1 MAANPSP
8 EPAMTRVTQTALRL
22 ATPYWTDPA
31 QRRTAWV
38 LALAIIALALGFI
51 GLNLWL
57 TQLNKAFYDALQA
70 LDAPAFN
77 AAVMRFFIAVG
88 ILVAVAAA
96 ANYLEQALDI
106 RWRRHLTETL
116 VGRWLDGHT
125 FYRIERDGLCD
136 NPDQRLTEDIGEY
149 VRLMLNLSKGF
160 LVNLG
165 SLGTMGWV
173 LWQSAGP
180 MSFELGGSTL
190 TIPGYLFWLAVSWG
204 VLQTLVTHLAGHQL
218 AGLTVAQQS
227 YEADYRFALAKV
239 REASEQIALYRGQ
252 AVEQRHLQGLFA
264 EIVRN
269 WRLIMHQNIFL
280 NVASTGFSVVAV
292 LVPII
297 AVSPKVLSG
306 QLSLGTLMQDIS
318 AFAATAAAVA
328 WFALSYRDLFQLSA
342 RTRRLE
348 ALRLAMAPPPPPG
361 IRVQRDPD
369 ASDVAGREVALAL
382 PDGRP
387 LSHVGEFLFEPG
399 ARWMVRGPSG
409 VGKSTLLRAIA
420 GLWPFGGGEVRLPSG
435 ARVMFMPQKSYL
447 GDGRLRDTL
456 AYPGEPGAVDDATLA
471 QLLYDC
477 RLSHLANRLD
487 EAARWS
493 HRLSPGEQQRLAFA
507 RALLYR
513 PDILF
518 MDESSSALDNDT
530 EAHLYQLIID
540 RLPQCTVVSVAHRTT
555 LEAFHPNTLHVAAP
569 A

>member
-1 MAANPSP
+1 
-8 EPAMTRVTQTALRL
+8 MTGVTRNALRL

-31 QRRTAWV
+31 QRRMAWA
-38 LALAIIALALGFI
+38 LALVIIALAVAFTA
-51 GLNLWL
+51 LNLWL
-57 TQLNKAFYDALQA
+57 NELNKAFYDALQA
-70 LDAPAFN
+70 LNAPNFY
-77 AAVMRFFIAVG
+77 AAITRFFIAVG
-88 ILVAVAAA
+88 FLVAVATAA
-96 ANYLEQALDI
+96 HYMQQALEI

-116 VGRWLDGHT
+116 VGRWMGGDT
-125 FYRIERDGLCD
+125 FYRIERDGLVD
-136 NPDQRLTEDIGEY
+136 NADQRLTEDIAEY
-149 VRLMLNLSKGF
+149 VRLMLSLSKGF
-160 LVNLG
+160 IINLG

-180 MSFELGGSTL
+180 MSFEVGGATI
-190 TIPGYLFWLAVSWG
+190 TIPGYLFWLAVFWG
-204 VLQTLVTHLAGHQL
+204 VMQTLVTHLAGHRL

-227 YEADYRFALAKV
+227 FDADYRFALAKI
-239 REASEQIALYRGQ
+239 RESSEQIALYRGQ
-252 AVEQRHLQGLFA
+252 AVEQRSLQGLFV
-264 EIVRN
+264 EIVKN
-269 WRLIMHQNIFL
+269 WRQLMRHNIYL
-280 NVASTGFSVVAV
+280 NVTTTGFSVVAV

-306 QLSLGTLMQDIS
+306 QLSLGTLMQDIA
-318 AFAATAAAVA
+318 AFAATTAAVA

-348 ALRLAMAPPPPPG
+348 ALRQAMAPPAPPG
-361 IRVQRDPD
+361 IHVANDPGVD
-369 ASDVAGREVALAL
+369 TVAGRGVMLAL

-387 LSHVGEFLFEPG
+387 LSRIGEFLFERG
-399 ARWMVRGPSG
+399 TRWLVRGPSG

-420 GLWPFGGGEVRLPSG
+420 GLWPFGGGVVSLPAG

-447 GDGRLRDTL
+447 GNGTLRDTL
-456 AYPGEPGAVDDATLA
+456 TYPGEPGGHADATLR
-471 QLLYDC
+471 QVLHDC
-477 RLSHLANRLD
+477 RLPHLADRLD
-487 EAARWS
+487 EVARWS

-530 EAHLYQLIID
+530 EAHIYRLVVD
-540 RLPQCTVVSVAHRTT
+540 RLPDCTVISVAHRTT

>member
-1 MAANPSP
+1 MIP
-8 EPAMTRVTQTALRL
+8 VTQTALGL
-22 ATPYWTDPA
+22 AKPYWTDPA
-31 QRRTAWV
+31 QRRIAWG
-38 LALAIIALALGFI
+38 LALAIIVLAVAFT

-57 TQLNKAFYDALQA
+57 TEINKAFYDALQT
-70 LDAPAFN
+70 LN
-77 AAVMRFFIAVG
+77 AAAFYSAVTLFFGAVA
-88 ILVAVAAA
+88 ILVTVATAA
-96 ANYLEQALDI
+96 QYLEQALDI
-106 RWRRHLTETL
+106 RWRRHLTENL
-116 VGRWLDGHT
+116 VGRWLDGDT
-125 FYRIERDGLCD
+125 FYRIERDSLCD
-136 NPDQRLTEDIGEY
+136 NPDQRLTEDIAEY
-149 VRLMLNLSKGF
+149 VRLMLSLTKGF
-160 LVNLG
+160 IVNLG

-180 MSFELGGSTL
+180 MSFDIGGSTL
-190 TIPGYLFWLAVSWG
+190 TIPGYLFWLAVFWG
-204 VLQTLVTHLAGHQL
+204 VLQTLVTHLAGHRL

-227 YEADYRFALAKV
+227 FEADYRFALAKV

-252 AVEQRHLQGLFA
+252 AVEQRRLNGLFG

-269 WRLIMHQNIFL
+269 WQQIMRQNIYL
-280 NVASTGFSVVAV
+280 GVATTSFSVIAV

-306 QLSLGTLMQDIS
+306 ELSLGTLMQDIS
-318 AFAATAAAVA
+318 AFAATTAAVA

-348 ALRLAMAPPPPPG
+348 AMRRAMAPPPPPG
-361 IRVQRDPD
+361 IRVQRDPATD
-369 ASDVAGREVALAL
+369 DVAGRQVALAL

-387 LSHVGEFLFEPG
+387 LSRVGEFLFEPG

-420 GLWPFGGGEVRLPSG
+420 GLWPFGGGEVCLPAG

-447 GDGRLRDTL
+447 GDGTLRDTL
-456 AYPGEPGAVDDATLA
+456 TYPAEPGSADDTSLA
-471 QLLYDC
+471 QLLRDC
-477 RLSHLANRLD
+477 RLPHLADRLN
-487 EAARWS
+487 ETARWG

-530 EAHLYQLIID
+530 EAHLYQMVID
-540 RLPQCTVVSVAHRTT
+540 RLPDCTVVSVAHRTT
-555 LEAFHPNTLHVAAP
+555 LEVFHPNTLHVTAP